1 MIDSA
6 SDDAQLVFE
15 VTRFL
20 AWEALLLDEGR
31 YAEWLALLAPDIRY
45 VVATRSTSTT
55 ESGRTALPVLDEDH
69 RSLCQRVDRF
79 ALGGVWAET
88 PPSLT
93 QRIVSNVLVQRSRDA
108 TDSLAVHSAIL
119 LHRTRLEREVEQFV
133 GRRDDELRRIGGQL
147 RLARRRVTLAANA
160 LPGKNLS
167 VLL

>member
-1 MIDSA
+1 VIDSPSA
-6 SDDAQLVFE
+6 DAPLVFE

-20 AWEALLLDEGR
+20 TWEALLLDEGR
-31 YAEWLALLAPDIRY
+31 YAEWLALLAPDIHY
-45 VVATRSTSTT
+45 VVATRSAQAAEGPRSPLT
-55 ESGRTALPVLDEDH
+55 VLDEDH
-69 RSLCQRVDRF
+69 RSLSQRIERF

-93 QRIVSNVLVQRSRDA
+93 QRIVSNVLVQPVRDA
-108 TDSLAVHSAIL
+108 VDLLEVHSAIV

-133 GRRDDELRRIGGQL
+133 GRRDDVLRRTATGL

-167 VLL
+167 VFL